1 MSLMVVPEFVG
12 QAAGQLENIGS
23 ALSAANAA
31 AAASTTRVV
40 AAAGDEVSAA
50 IASLFS
56 SHAQE
61 YQALNAHAAA
71 FHQQFLQTLTAGA
84 GAYTSAEAAGASH
97 LEQLV
102 AAINAGAGAD
112 GLLAGPR
119 ATSAAGVALIMGG
132 SGEPIPTPDFV
143 ETNFNLFVKPLFP
156 NFTPQALFTPEG
168 NYGLY
173 TGVKSL
179 TLDMSEA
186 QGVTIL
192 DNAITQQIAAGNVV
206 VVKGESQSSTIS
218 SMVMPILAAQGV
230 PSSDVSFVLTGDPN
244 APNGGLFERLDGLS
258 IPALGI
264 TFNGATPSN
273 LYPTT
278 IYTQEYDGFADVPQY
293 PINLLSDLN
302 SLAGIYYVHPTYEN
316 LTATQIGS
324 AIQLPTEG
332 PTMTTYYMIPTQNL
346 PLLDPLRSIPVVGN
360 PLADLLQPDL
370 KVLVNLG
377 YGDPDYGWSQGPAN
391 VPTEFG
397 LFPPLSDV
405 EKVPGLLVSGTQQG
419 ITDFMQDISAELTST
434 GSLTPSLSSL
444 AMPSSGPSAVMLPSP
459 ADLVSALSPVSVAD
473 GIYNAVN
480 ALSGAASDAY
490 STLLPTADVANG
502 LVTSLPAYDL
512 TLFAAGLQSGNLL
525 GAIGQPI
532 ATDTYL
538 IPLAGAFEAFAVIGQ
553 AQTVIGDLASL

>member
-1 MSLMVVPEFVG
+1 
-12 QAAGQLENIGS
+12 
-23 ALSAANAA
+23 
-31 AAASTTRVV
+31 
-40 AAAGDEVSAA
+40 
-50 IASLFS
+50 
-56 SHAQE
+56 
-61 YQALNAHAAA
+61 
-71 FHQQFLQTLTAGA
+71 
-84 GAYTSAEAAGASH
+84 
-97 LEQLV
+97 
-102 AAINAGAGAD
+102 
-112 GLLAGPR
+112 
-119 ATSAAGVALIMGG
+119 
-132 SGEPIPTPDFV
+132 
-143 ETNFNLFVKPLFP
+143 
-156 NFTPQALFTPEG
+156 
-168 NYGLY
+168 
-173 TGVKSL
+173 
-179 TLDMSEA
+179 
-186 QGVTIL
+186 
-192 DNAITQQIAAGNVV
+192 
-206 VVKGESQSSTIS
+206 
-218 SMVMPILAAQGV
+218 
-230 PSSDVSFVLTGDPN
+230 
-244 APNGGLFERLDGLS
+244 
-258 IPALGI
+258 
-264 TFNGATPSN
+264 
-273 LYPTT
+273 
-278 IYTQEYDGFADVPQY
+278 
-293 PINLLSDLN
+293 
-302 SLAGIYYVHPTYEN
+302 
-316 LTATQIGS
+316 
-324 AIQLPTEG
+324 
-332 PTMTTYYMIPTQNL
+332 MIPTQNL

-525 GAIGQPI
+525 EAIGQPI